1 MEVSLFYDPLIAK
14 LCVWG
19 ETRAAAIVR
28 MRRALS
34 EYQIMGIATSIPF
47 HQKVMEST
55 NFMGGH
61 FDTRFV
67 EDKVEMEQGGS
78 PQAERVAAVV
88 RALLTH
94 ERRQSALTI
103 PATNGGGYGW
113 RGRGWKANGP
123 A

>member
-1 MEVSLFYDPLIAK
+1 MEVSLYYDPLIAK

-34 EYQIMGIATSIPF
+34 EFQIMGVSTLIPF
-47 HQKVMEST
+47 HQQIMEST

-67 EDKVEMEQGGS
+67 EEKVEMAPGNSEDK
-78 PQAERVAAVV
+78 ERIAAIVG
-88 RALLTH
+88 ALLTH
-94 ERRQSALTI
+94 ERRQTALTI
-103 PATNGGGYGW
+103 PPTNGSRSSGW
-113 RGRGWKANGP
+113 RKQVWRT
-123 A
+123 